1 MILFAKQK
9 WRHRCRKQISGYQ
22 GEKGWWDELEDWD

>member
-9 WRHRCRKQISGYQ
+9 WRQISGNQ